1 MKVFTIDGRDYRL
14 SGNLNPF
21 QRDLYIHLINWK
33 WAHVTRE
40 HGTARGGYYDA
51 ILPDEYA
58 DQFPMLY
65 PEIIPLLQEH
75 LQKFPFR
82 IHTYFNH
89 IASSQAAN
97 LNLFLFILR
106 HPQANAIFAKL
117 KPDFARLAVNE
128 LDHGYRIEFWDEPF
142 GNLGDKSAMAGTDT
156 DIAIAYYNHQ
166 DELCLW
172 LIEHKLTESEFTT
185 CGGFKSPGRRDKHDC
200 SKSFSEILA
209 DKHTCYYHDVRRFN
223 YWKLT
228 ETNQA
233 FFPNH
238 THHSHC
244 PFQGGM
250 NQLWRNQLLGLGIEQ
265 DERQPYQHVTFS
277 VVRHP
282 RNIYL
287 DQSLNDYQELIA
299 NNPKF
304 SVFTSADVIIATSE
318 LHDPEL
324 DQWIA
329 WYRELYNLPSI

>member
-1 MKVFTIDGRDYRL
+1 MKVLNLNGRDYRL
-14 SGNLNPF
+14 PGMLNPF
-21 QRDLYIHLINWK
+21 QQELYIHLINWK
-33 WAHVTRE
+33 WAHITRE
-40 HGTARGGYYDA
+40 AGTARGGQYDA
-51 ILPDEYA
+51 ILPNEYA

-65 PEIIPLLQEH
+65 PQVIPLLQEH

-89 IASSQAAN
+89 MASSQAAN

-117 KPDFARLAVNE
+117 KPDFARLAVDE

-185 CGGFKSPGRRDKHDC
+185 CGGFRSKGRQAKHDC

-209 DKHTCYYHDVRRFN
+209 DKQTCYYQDARQFN
-223 YWKLT
+223 YWKIT
-228 ETNQA
+228 ETNEA
-233 FFPNH
+233 FFANH
-238 THHSHC
+238 SQHVQC

-250 NQLWRNQLLGLGIEQ
+250 NQLWRNQLLGLSIEQ

-282 RNIYL
+282 CNIYL
-287 DQSLNDYQELIA
+287 NQSLKEYQALIA

-304 SVFTSADVIIATSE
+304 STFTSSDVIIAASN
-318 LHDPEL
+318 LRDPEL
-324 DQWIA
+324 DRWVK
-329 WYRELYNLPSI
+329 WYQDLYAL